1 MAHTRRWAT
10 GLLLLAI
17 GVVLV
22 LLPPVPV
29 HGQAAAFVVDSST
42 VTPKFPQGITF
53 SLSAHLI
60 GSGTITRADVSY
72 RVRGDAYTRDV
83 VGHFTPA
90 ARINLTAEVDGQ
102 IDYIPPGVT
111 LDYYWTLEDSA
122 GHRFDTPSAA
132 VRYDDTRLPWK
143 QRDGVG
149 YHIHWH
155 GDRDAFADGLVA
167 AATAGLT
174 NLSDQTGLT
183 LTVPAE
189 IWVYSTDDE
198 LAGALPPGLPE
209 WVGGKAFPE
218 FGVVLAL
225 IADDENAQSEARR
238 ILPHELAHL
247 VVYQVTHNP
256 YNTPPV
262 WLDEGVAVNNQQDGD
277 PLLAQTL
284 AQAARANA
292 LLPLRTLE
300 SGFPADPDQALLS
313 YAESAGAVRFLLDR
327 YGAQRVNTLLRSFQ
341 GGVTYDDA
349 LATALGLTT
358 EQLDADWR
366 KTLPQPQGIGPTPT
380 TGRPVS
386 PAPTATGVT
395 GATPFPTIS
404 VPTPVYSMTWVMTP
418 LMPLGGVAT
427 SYGLAVLV
435 GGGICLVVLLGVL
448 LVGGIWFMRRGSR
461 RIS

>member
-1 MAHTRRWAT
+1 MNRLRLFLLVTLSLG
-10 GLLLLAI
+10 GLLALA
-17 GVVLV
+17 V
-22 LLPPVPV
+22 PPVPV
-29 HGQAAAFVVDSST
+29 LGQAAAFVVDSST

-53 SLSAHLI
+53 ALSAHLA
-60 GSGTITRADVSY
+60 GSGMITRADVSY
-72 RVRGDAYTRDV
+72 RVRGDAYTRGV
-83 VGHFTPA
+83 AGHFTSA

-143 QRDGVG
+143 TRDGVG

-155 GDRDAFADGLVA
+155 GDREGFADQLVA

-198 LAGALPPGLPE
+198 LTGALPPGQPE

-218 FGVVLAL
+218 FGVILAL
-225 IADDENAQSEARR
+225 IADDENATSETRR

-256 YNTPPV
+256 YNTPPA

-341 GGVTYDDA
+341 GGETYDEA
-349 LATALGLTT
+349 LATLNTTT
-358 EQLDADWR
+358 EQLDAAWR
-366 KTLPQPQGIGPTPT
+366 KTLPQPQGLGPTPT
-380 TGRPVS
+380 TGRPAS
-386 PAPTATGVT
+386 PAPTSTGVT
-395 GATPFPTIS
+395 GATPSPTVF
-404 VPTPVYSMTWVMTP
+404 VPGLVFTNTP
-418 LMPLGGVAT
+418 LVPLGGADTPYAVA
-427 SYGLAVLV
+427 ALV
-435 GGGICLVVLLGVL
+435 GGGICLVVILGVL

-461 RIS
+461 RTS